1 MNRKIIYL
9 DHAATVPVLPEV
21 LEKMLPYFTQQ
32 YGNPSAVYRIGVEN
46 RTAIEKARDTAAAAI
61 NVQPSEIYFTS
72 CGTEADNWALIAG
85 AEAFASKGRHIITSA
100 IEHHAVLRTCQYL
113 EEHGFEVTYL
123 QPDHDGVIHPEALE
137 AAIREDTI
145 LVSIMYANNEIGTI
159 EPIEALART
168 AHRHGIPF
176 HTDAVQA
183 FCKLPIDAK
192 AAGIDMMSVSAHKIG
207 GPKGVGFLYIR
218 KGLRLRSFLHGG
230 SQERGRRAG
239 TENVPGIVGFG
250 EAIRLSLASMEE
262 NAIRERHLRD
272 RLVKG
277 IFEGIPY
284 TRCSSTAE
292 NCLPGLA
299 NICFCHTDADSL
311 LILLD
316 MAGICVSAGSAC
328 TSGSLDPSH
337 VLLAAGLSHEDAKSS
352 VRFTIGPENTE
363 EEIDTVLTRL
373 KEAAAKLR
381 SNSASYKK
389 FIASQEETS

>member
-1 MNRKIIYL
+1 
-9 DHAATVPVLPEV
+9 
-21 LEKMLPYFTQQ
+21 
-32 YGNPSAVYRIGVEN
+32 
-46 RTAIEKARDTAAAAI
+46 
-61 NVQPSEIYFTS
+61 
-72 CGTEADNWALIAG
+72 
-85 AEAFASKGRHIITSA
+85 
-100 IEHHAVLRTCQYL
+100 
-113 EEHGFEVTYL
+113 
-123 QPDHDGVIHPEALE
+123 
-137 AAIREDTI
+137 
-145 LVSIMYANNEIGTI
+145 
-159 EPIEALART
+159 
-168 AHRHGIPF
+168 
-176 HTDAVQA
+176 
-183 FCKLPIDAK
+183 
-192 AAGIDMMSVSAHKIG
+192 MSVSAHKIG

-250 EAIRLSLASMEE
+250 EAIRLALASMEE

-272 RLVKG
+272 RLVNG
-277 IFEGIPY
+277 ILEGIPY

-363 EEIDTVLTRL
+363 EESLSIAKVLTIPYLIPSKSVRGESGYAGNVAGIPSL
-373 KEAAAKLR
+373 LLERGYANYCKEEWISEYQKDIFLCLHALGIYSYEEMEHKEKVILRKMIYQTAEEDGLWFPEITEGARVRKGDLLGRTEDFYGNLLQEYKAVEDGIVMYYTCGLRAAKGHSLVAYGL
-381 SNSASYKK
+381 SESM
-389 FIASQEETS
+389 EVV